1 MVSIAGEHSLKRIS
15 RDYLVA
21 LSGRGTSAF
30 LLFLVSIVL
39 ARAMSQENFGS
50 FYAFLAFV
58 GLFAALMDLG
68 ISQTFVRFGS
78 LHHHRNEKDQ
88 LADMLHAALKAKIT
102 LGIAIGTIGLAI
114 LALFPIGSQLSNPS
128 LLLLVPIGGFA
139 MSFFY
144 MIQGVLQVQLQFKN
158 VSFLLVSRG
167 MMFLAAVAG
176 LVLLSV
182 ADAISVSLLFILTTA
197 AAVLFF
203 SGNMARLS
211 HGGSAPGGGGR
222 KVAHLVRFGKWL
234 AISTTCFGIF
244 EQLPIAASSGLYGS
258 LNTAELS
265 AAIVLVGTLAIFAW
279 PLQTIVMP
287 DLSRIA
293 SRENLRDYLRTAY
306 RLVLPLALVI
316 LVSFIIISEMVVT
329 TLYGDNFERS
339 ATILQ
344 ILLPSFVISLI
355 AIPLTSTIVYVFN
368 KPAIVAGTNLAQLT
382 ILVCAIVAMTGFGNV
397 ITLAAVYAVVRAGGD
412 IAMCFVA
419 ATHMTKW
426 PIGEARPGRL
436 EDAKD

>member
-1 MVSIAGEHSLKRIS
+1 MSIAGEHSLKRIS

-39 ARAMSQENFGS
+39 ARAVSQENFGT

-68 ISQTFVRFGS
+68 MSQSFVRFGS
-78 LHHHRNEKDQ
+78 LLHHRNEKDQ
-88 LADMLHAALKAKIT
+88 LADMLQATLKAKVI
-102 LGIAIGTIGLAI
+102 LGIAIGTIGLAV
-114 LALFPIGSQLSNPS
+114 LALLPIGNQLSDSS
-128 LLLLVPIGGFA
+128 LLLLVPVGGFA

-144 MIQGVLQVQLQFKN
+144 MIQGILQVQLQFKN

-176 LVLLSV
+176 LVFLSV
-182 ADAISVSLLFILTTA
+182 VDATSVSALFVLTTV

-203 SGNMARLS
+203 SRNVARLS
-211 HGGSAPGGGGR
+211 YSGSAASGGGR
-222 KVAHLVRFGKWL
+222 KVAHLIRFGKWL

-244 EQLPIAASSGLYGS
+244 EQLPIAVSSGLYGS
-258 LNTAELS
+258 LDTAELS
-265 AAIVLVGTLAIFAW
+265 AAIVVVGTLAIFAW

-293 SRENLRDYLRTAY
+293 SREDLREYLRAAY
-306 RLVLPLALVI
+306 RLVLPLAIAI
-316 LVSFIIISEMVVT
+316 LVSFIMLSEIVMT
-329 TLYGDNFERS
+329 TLYGDNFGRS
-339 ATILQ
+339 AKILQ

-382 ILVCAIVAMTGFGNV
+382 ILVCAIAAMTGLGNV
-397 ITLAAVYAVVRAGGD
+397 ITLAAVYAIVRAGGD
-412 IAMCFVA
+412 IAMSLVA

-426 PIGEARPGRL
+426 PIGEARPGR
-436 EDAKD
+436 